1 MIEPI
6 LSHEN
11 LRHVI
16 TWINNGPWPRPAV
29 ARVPDQRGT
38 RRESLKIGIG
48 LIKYL
53 TKIFVFKLERPKISG
68 KNNSDKKI

>member
-16 TWINNGPWPRPAV
+16 TWINNGPWLWPAV
-29 ARVPDQRGT
+29 AKEPGHRGT
-38 RRESLKIGIG
+38 RRESLKIKQSKIG
-48 LIKYL
+48 
-53 TKIFVFKLERPKISG
+53 RPYKISDQ
-68 KNNSDKKI
+68 NICV

>member
-16 TWINNGPWPRPAV
+16 TWINNGPWLRPAV
-29 ARVPDQRGT
+29 ARVPGQKGT
-38 RRESLKIGIG
+38 RRESLKIKQSKIG
-48 LIKYL
+48 
-53 TKIFVFKLERPKISG
+53 RP
-68 KNNSDKKI
+68 